1 MSERQL
7 TTQNVSSLT
16 TYELRQELVR
26 RNKLDIPEGKI
37 NHRSML
43 QRLIVD
49 LVAEEEIKVAEIT
62 AKAVETSKSQM
73 EVAKALREQKKL
85 EAIERSKQ
93 RQAENPAYFQHRK
106 ELNEFDK
113 SKKIEEIV
121 RSDSKENE
129 IDDDNA
135 DNEADNGDP
144 FRTTSTHRSKIFV
157 K

>member
-26 RNKLDIPEGKI
+26 RNKLDIPEGQI

-43 QRLIVD
+43 QRLIVE
-49 LVAEEEIKVAEIT
+49 LVAEEDIKVAEIT
-62 AKAVETSKSQM
+62 SKAVETSKSQM
-73 EVAKALREQKKL
+73 EAAKALREQKKL

-106 ELNEFDK
+106 ELNELK
-113 SKKIEEIV
+113 KTEKIEEIV
-121 RSDSKENE
+121 SSDSKENE
-129 IDDDNA
+129 LDDDSG
-135 DNEADNGDP
+135 DNDAEDDDP
-144 FRTTSTHRSKIFV
+144 FRTTSKHRSKIFV